1 MATIINPKAFE
12 ESMLVPLN
20 NAMLEAAEPIVQK
33 ALKEMEVRMRKQLAS
48 NLISFIS
55 QNFSV
60 ESFQDQIL
68 IRIQQEPLK

>member
-48 NLISFIS
+48 NLISFIT

-68 IRIQQEPLK
+68 IKIQQEPLR

>member
-68 IRIQQEPLK
+68 IRIQQEPLR

>member
-48 NLISFIS
+48 NLISFIT

-68 IRIQQEPLK
+68 IRIQQEPLR